1 MLQSDSE
8 PAKSVPASYRIGLA
22 LSLALMSHILLLAG
36 LPSPALETQDLSHRL
51 VFTLNAASSQPSIR
65 SAPDSASQEPL
76 RHSEFSV
83 EPQSPA
89 VKAQPSQ
96 APVAAKQPKHVSTP
110 QRQETLQ
117 QAPGAQPGSA
127 AAQSATKH
135 TPKQESTETVQRITK
150 SPAEQDPYLIKL
162 AVHLAEELEELKVPA
177 MSQLD
182 TTKDMTLE
190 LRILAN
196 GALTRA
202 RVKDSTGI
210 DVIDRA
216 AYRAALSASPYPKPE
231 GEKSDHFDVKLLF
244 TPKRREQ

>member
-1 MLQSDSE
+1 MLPSDSG
-8 PAKSVPASYRIGLA
+8 PAKAVPASYRIGLA

-36 LPSPALETQDLSHRL
+36 LPSPLLEAQDLSHRL
-51 VFTLNAASSQPSIR
+51 VFTLNATSSQPSLR
-65 SAPDSASQEPL
+65 SAPDSSSQEPL

-83 EPQSPA
+83 E
-89 VKAQPSQ
+89 AQPPAIEAKSSQ
-96 APVAAKQPKHVSTP
+96 GPVAAKQPKPTSTP

-117 QAPGAQPGSA
+117 QASKAQPGIA
-127 AAQSATKH
+127 AAQSAKKH

-150 SPAEQDPYLIKL
+150 SPTEQDPYLIKL
-162 AVHLAEELEELKVPA
+162 AVHLAEELEKFKVPA

-202 RVKDSTGI
+202 RVKESTGI

-231 GEKSDHFDVKLLF
+231 GEKSDRFDVKLVF
-244 TPKRREQ
+244 TPKRRER